1 MKKSRRIC
9 HQRTYSKKQIK
20 LGVWDGLEH
29 TAVLKMDNQQG
40 LIVQHMEL
48 WAMLCDS
55 LDGRGTCGEWM
66 CVYLQL
72 SPFAVH
78 LKLSHSLLI
87 SRTPIQNLKK

>member
-1 MKKSRRIC
+1 
-9 HQRTYSKKQIK
+9 
-20 LGVWDGLEH
+20 
-29 TAVLKMDNQQG
+29 
-40 LIVQHMEL
+40 MEL
-48 WAMLCDS
+48 CSMLCDS

-87 SRTPIQNLKK
+87 SRTPIQNLKKQKFPLGKGNCATRKLETIEM